1 LPWWNGEER
10 AMSDIPMSTMEPGT
24 RPSLPPPVTE
34 TGLIGWLRHNLFST
48 WFDAILTV
56 LALALIYVVVPP
68 FVQWAFIDATWTL
81 PPEVLVGD
89 RVPQYADC
97 SANAGACWI
106 FVGARLPQ
114 FFYGFYPEPERWRV
128 NIVLIMLAVSIFGLL
143 SERVKN
149 KKPVAWFFFAIFP
162 FLAFWLLLGGFGL
175 QVVET
180 RLWGGFM
187 LTVVISSVGIVISLP
202 LGILLALGRRS
213 SLPVLHTLC
222 VLFIE
227 FARGVPLISIL
238 FMANV
243 LLPLFLP
250 QGVSLD
256 ILLRVLIGVS
266 LFSAAY
272 MAEVV
277 RGGLQ
282 ALPKG
287 QYEGAMAMGLGYWQM
302 TRFIIMPQALR
313 VAIPG
318 IVNNFISLTQD
329 TTLVAIV
336 GLYDFLNIVRAG
348 SRDKNWIGTEM
359 EGYVF
364 CAFVYF
370 LCCFLMSRYSMY
382 LERKLHTGHQKR

>member
-1 LPWWNGEER
+1 
-10 AMSDIPMSTMEPGT
+10 MSDIPMSTVEPGT

-34 TGLIGWLRHNLFST
+34 TGVIGWMRKNLFST
-48 WFDAILTV
+48 WFDAALT
-56 LALALIYVVVPP
+56 LAALALVYVIVPP
-68 FVQWAFIDATWTL
+68 FVQWAIIDATWTF
-81 PPEVLVGD
+81 PPDVLDGT
-89 RVPQYADC
+89 RAPQLSDC

-106 FVGARLPQ
+106 FVQARLPQ
-114 FFYGFYPEPERWRV
+114 FFYGFYTEAERWRV
-128 NIVLIMLAVSIFGLL
+128 DVVLILLAVSIFGLL

-149 KKPVAWFFFAIFP
+149 KKYVAWFFFAVYP
-162 FLAFWLLLGGFGL
+162 FLAFWLLFGGFGL
-175 QVVET
+175 EVVET

-213 SLPVLHTLC
+213 HLPVLHTLC
-222 VLFIE
+222 VFFIE

-256 ILLRVLIGVS
+256 ILLRVLIGVT

-282 ALPKG
+282 SLPKG

-382 LERKLHTGHQKR
+382 LERKLHTGHKKR

>member
-1 LPWWNGEER
+1 
-10 AMSDIPMSTMEPGT
+10 MSDIPMSTMEPGT

-34 TGLIGWLRHNLFST
+34 TGVIGWMRHNLFAT
-48 WFDAILTV
+48 WFDAALTI
-56 LALALIYVVVPP
+56 LALFLVYLIVPP
-68 FVQWAFIDATWTL
+68 FVNWAFLDATWTF
-81 PPEVLVGD
+81 PAEVTNGT
-89 RVPQYADC
+89 RTAQFSDC
-97 SANAGACWI
+97 SADAGACWI
-106 FVGARLPQ
+106 FVRARLPQ
-114 FFYGFYPEPERWRV
+114 FFYGFYPEVERWRV
-128 NIVLIMLAVSIFGLL
+128 DIVLIMLAVSIYGLL
-143 SERVKN
+143 SDRVKN
-149 KKPVAWFFFAIFP
+149 KKLFAWFFFAAFP
-162 FLAFWLLLGGFGL
+162 VLAFWLLLGGLGL
-175 QVVET
+175 QVVPT

-187 LTVVISSVGIVISLP
+187 LTVIISSVGIVFSLP

-213 SLPVLHTLC
+213 RLPILHMLC
-222 VLFIE
+222 VVFIE

-250 QGVSLD
+250 QGMDLD
-256 ILLRVLIGVS
+256 ILLRILLGVT
-266 LFSAAY
+266 LFAAAY

-287 QYEGAMAMGLGYWQM
+287 QYEGAMALGLGYWQM

-313 VAIPG
+313 IAIPG
-318 IVNNFISLTQD
+318 IVNNFISLAQD

-348 SRDKNWIGTEM
+348 SRDTKWIGTEM

-364 CAFVYF
+364 CAAIYF
-370 LCCFLMSRYSMY
+370 ICCFAMSRYSMY
-382 LERKLHTGHQKR
+382 LERKLHTGHKKR

>member
-1 LPWWNGEER
+1 
-10 AMSDIPMSTMEPGT
+10 MSDVPMSTMEPGT

-34 TGLIGWLRHNLFST
+34 TGVIGWMRHNLFAT
-48 WFDAILTV
+48 WFDATLTIL
-56 LALALIYVVVPP
+56 AIILIYLIVPP
-68 FVQWAFIDATWTL
+68 FVNWAFLDATWTV
-81 PPEVLVGD
+81 PPDVTTGT
-89 RVPQYADC
+89 RGAQFSDC

-106 FVGARLPQ
+106 FIQARLPQ

-128 NIVLIMLAVSIFGLL
+128 NIVLIMLAVSIYGLL

-149 KKPVAWFFFAIFP
+149 KKLVGWFFFAVFP
-162 FLAFWLLLGGFGL
+162 IVSFWLLLGGLGL
-175 QVVET
+175 SVVPT

-187 LTVVISSVGIVISLP
+187 LTVIISSVGIVFSLP

-213 SLPVLHTLC
+213 RLPVVHMLC
-222 VLFIE
+222 VFFIE

-250 QGVSLD
+250 QGVNLD
-256 ILLRVLIGVS
+256 ILLRILLGVT
-266 LFSAAY
+266 LFAAAY

-287 QYEGAMAMGLGYWQM
+287 QYEGAMALGLGYWQL

-313 VAIPG
+313 IAIPG

-348 SRDKNWIGTEM
+348 SRDSKWIGTEM

-364 CAFVYF
+364 CAVVYF
-370 LCCFLMSRYSMY
+370 ACCFAMSRYSMY
-382 LERKLHTGHQKR
+382 LERKLHTGHKKR

>member
-1 LPWWNGEER
+1 
-10 AMSDIPMSTMEPGT
+10 MTDVPMSTMEPGT

-34 TGLIGWLRHNLFST
+34 TGVIGWLRHNLFST
-48 WFDAILTV
+48 WFDTTLTI
-56 LALALIYVVVPP
+56 LALILVYLVVPP
-68 FVQWAFIDATWTL
+68 FVNWAFLDATWTY
-81 PPEVLVGD
+81 PADVITGT
-89 RVPQYADC
+89 RSAQFSDC
-97 SANAGACWI
+97 SADAGACWI
-106 FVGARLPQ
+106 FVRARLPQ

-128 NIVLIMLAVSIFGLL
+128 DVVLIMLAVSIYGLL

-149 KKPVAWFFFAIFP
+149 KKPFAWFFFAVFP
-162 FLAFWLLLGGFGL
+162 ILSFWLLLGGLGL
-175 QVVET
+175 AVVPT

-187 LTVVISSVGIVISLP
+187 LTVIISSVGIVFSLP

-213 SLPVLHTLC
+213 TLPVLHMLC
-222 VLFIE
+222 VFFIE

-250 QGVSLD
+250 QGVNLD
-256 ILLRVLIGVS
+256 ILVRILLGVT
-266 LFSAAY
+266 LFAAAY

-287 QYEGAMAMGLGYWQM
+287 QYEGAMALGLGYWQL

-313 VAIPG
+313 IAIPG

-348 SRDKNWIGTEM
+348 SRDSKWIGTEM

-364 CAFVYF
+364 CAVIYF
-370 LCCFLMSRYSMY
+370 ICCFAMSRYSMY
-382 LERKLHTGHQKR
+382 LERKLHTGHKKR

>member
-1 LPWWNGEER
+1 
-10 AMSDIPMSTMEPGT
+10 MSDVPMSTMEPGT

-34 TGLIGWLRHNLFST
+34 TGMIGWVRHNLFAT
-48 WFDAILTV
+48 WFDTTLTILAII
-56 LALALIYVVVPP
+56 LIYLIVPP
-68 FVQWAFIDATWTL
+68 FVNWAFLDATWTV
-81 PPEVLVGD
+81 PPDVTTGT
-89 RVPQYADC
+89 RGAQFSDC

-106 FVGARLPQ
+106 FIQARLPQ

-128 NIVLIMLAVSIFGLL
+128 NIVLIMLAVSIYGLL

-149 KKPVAWFFFAIFP
+149 KKLVGWFFFAVFP
-162 FLAFWLLLGGFGL
+162 IVSFWLLLGGLGL
-175 QVVET
+175 SVVAT

-187 LTVVISSVGIVISLP
+187 LTVIISSVGIVFSLP

-213 SLPVLHTLC
+213 RLPVVHMLC
-222 VLFIE
+222 VFFIE

-250 QGVSLD
+250 QGVNLD
-256 ILLRVLIGVS
+256 ILLRILLGVT
-266 LFSAAY
+266 LFAAAY

-287 QYEGAMAMGLGYWQM
+287 QYEGAMALGLGYWQL

-313 VAIPG
+313 IAIPG

-348 SRDKNWIGTEM
+348 SRDSKWIGTEM

-364 CAFVYF
+364 CAVVYF
-370 LCCFLMSRYSMY
+370 ACCFAMSRYSMY
-382 LERKLHTGHQKR
+382 LERKLHTGHKKR

>member
-1 LPWWNGEER
+1 LV
-10 AMSDIPMSTMEPGT
+10 
-24 RPSLPPPVTE
+24 LVY
-34 TGLIGWLRHNLFST
+34 LIL
-48 WFDAILTV
+48 
-56 LALALIYVVVPP
+56 PP
-68 FVQWAFIDATWTL
+68 FVSWAILDATWAY
-81 PPEVLVGD
+81 PPEVAAGT
-89 RVPQYADC
+89 RTAQISDC

-106 FVGARLPQ
+106 FIGARLPQ

-128 NIVLIMLAVSIFGLL
+128 DIVLIMLAVSIYGLL

-149 KKPVAWFFFAIFP
+149 KKLVGWFFFAIFP
-162 FLAFWLLLGGFGL
+162 VLAFWLLLGGLGL
-175 QVVET
+175 DVVPT
-180 RLWGGFM
+180 RLWGGFI
-187 LTVVISSVGIVISLP
+187 LTVIISSVGIVFSLP

-213 SLPVLHTLC
+213 KLPVVHMLC
-222 VLFIE
+222 VIFIE

-250 QGVSLD
+250 QGVNFD
-256 ILLRVLIGVS
+256 ILLRILLGVT
-266 LFSAAY
+266 LFAAAY

-287 QYEGAMAMGLGYWQM
+287 QYEGAMALGLGYWQM

-313 VAIPG
+313 ISIPG
-318 IVNNFISLTQD
+318 IVNNFISLAQD

-348 SRDKNWIGTEM
+348 SRDSKWIGTEM

-364 CAFVYF
+364 CALVYF
-370 LCCFLMSRYSMY
+370 ACCFAMSRYSMY
-382 LERKLHTGHQKR
+382 LERKLHTGHKKR